1 MKVRNPEQISIP
13 ASNTTKDPGLTHSQ
27 IIRMVN
33 LVKKTENMNIFEE
46 LWETLRNLF
55 RSDKHSQTAA
65 RQILKDAFYFQN
77 CDDYSKYFTGAV
89 DGKARDRF
97 THRLKKFNELKEHA
111 KDPEMMQAR
120 GSISPDNMLC
130 VSFYIGNIEI
140 YTQKLQ
146 LGISPTTGG
155 IDLSHAYLSGISLNG
170 ACLRKADLSNA
181 EMDKISLCSSN
192 LLGADLHGA
201 KMNNVKVISSDL
213 SDTNLSDIDMSDT
226 DLDDTLLRNAKM
238 DNTILNNAYM
248 ENTNV
253 RGINLSKADLSGQD
267 SAKLRSRGAIID

>member
-77 CDDYSKYFTGAV
+77 CDGYSKYFTGAV
-89 DGKARDRF
+89 DEKARDRF

-146 LGISPTTGG
+146 LGISPSTGG
-155 IDLSHAYLSGISLNG
+155 IDLSNACLSGISLNG

-201 KMNNVKVISSDL
+201 KMNNAKVISSDL
-213 SDTNLSDIDMSDT
+213 SDTDMSDT

-248 ENTNV
+248 EDTNV

>member
-13 ASNTTKDPGLTHSQ
+13 ASNTTKDPGLTNSQ

-89 DGKARDRF
+89 DEKARDRF
-97 THRLKKFNELKEHA
+97 THWLINFNKLKEHA
-111 KDPEMMQAR
+111 IDPEMMQAR

-146 LGISPTTGG
+146 LGISPSTGG
-155 IDLSHAYLSGISLNG
+155 IDLSNAYLSGISLNG

-181 EMDKISLCSSN
+181 EMNKISLCSSN

-201 KMNNVKVISSDL
+201 KMNNAKVISSDL
-213 SDTNLSDIDMSDT
+213 SDTNLSDTDMSDT

-248 ENTNV
+248 EDTNV

>member
-77 CDDYSKYFTGAV
+77 CDGYSKYFTGAV
-89 DGKARDRF
+89 DEKARDRF

-146 LGISPTTGG
+146 LGISPSTGG
-155 IDLSHAYLSGISLNG
+155 IDLSNACLSGISLNG

-201 KMNNVKVISSDL
+201 KMNNAKVISSDL
-213 SDTNLSDIDMSDT
+213 SDT

-248 ENTNV
+248 EDTNV

>member
-1 MKVRNPEQISIP
+1 MKVRNPEQISIS

-27 IIRMVN
+27 IMRMFN
-33 LVKKTENMNIFEE
+33 LVKKTENMNLFEA

-89 DGKARDRF
+89 DEKARDRF

-146 LGISPTTGG
+146 LGISPSTGG
-155 IDLSHAYLSGISLNG
+155 IDLSNAYLSGISLNG

-181 EMDKISLCSSN
+181 EMNKISLCSSN

-201 KMNNVKVISSDL
+201 KMNNAKVISSDL
-213 SDTNLSDIDMSDT
+213 SDTNLSDTDMSDT

-248 ENTNV
+248 EDTNV

>member
-13 ASNTTKDPGLTHSQ
+13 ASNTTKDPGLTNSQ

-65 RQILKDAFYFQN
+65 RQILKDAFYFHN
-77 CDDYSKYFTGAV
+77 SDDYSKYFTGAV

-97 THRLKKFNELKEHA
+97 THRIKKFNELKEHA

-146 LGISPTTGG
+146 LGISPSTGG
-155 IDLSHAYLSGISLNG
+155 IDLSNAYLSGISLNG

-201 KMNNVKVISSDL
+201 KMNNAKVISSDL
-213 SDTNLSDIDMSDT
+213 SDTNLSDTDMSDT

-248 ENTNV
+248 EDTNV

>member
-13 ASNTTKDPGLTHSQ
+13 ASNTTKDPGLTNSQ

-120 GSISPDNMLC
+120 GSISSENTLC

-146 LGISPTTGG
+146 LGISPSTGG
-155 IDLSHAYLSGISLNG
+155 IDLSNAYLSGISLNG

-201 KMNNVKVISSDL
+201 KMNNAKVISSDL
-213 SDTNLSDIDMSDT
+213 SDTNLSDTDMSDT

>member
-13 ASNTTKDPGLTHSQ
+13 ASNTTKDPGLTNSQ

-46 LWETLRNLF
+46 LWETLRSLF

-89 DGKARDRF
+89 DEKARDRF
-97 THRLKKFNELKEHA
+97 THWLINFNKLKEHA
-111 KDPEMMQAR
+111 IDPEMMQAR

-146 LGISPTTGG
+146 LGISPSTGG
-155 IDLSHAYLSGISLNG
+155 IDLSNAYLSGISLNG

-181 EMDKISLCSSN
+181 EMNKISLCSSN

-201 KMNNVKVISSDL
+201 KMNNAKVISSDL
-213 SDTNLSDIDMSDT
+213 SDTNLSDTDMSDT

-248 ENTNV
+248 EDTNV

>member
-13 ASNTTKDPGLTHSQ
+13 ASNTTKDPGLTNSQ
-27 IIRMVN
+27 IIRIVN

-89 DGKARDRF
+89 DEKARDRF
-97 THRLKKFNELKEHA
+97 IHWLINFNKLKEHA
-111 KDPEMMQAR
+111 IDPEMMQAR

-146 LGISPTTGG
+146 LGISPSTGG
-155 IDLSHAYLSGISLNG
+155 IDLSNAYLSGISLNG

-181 EMDKISLCSSN
+181 EMNKISLCSSN

-201 KMNNVKVISSDL
+201 KMNNAKVISSDL
-213 SDTNLSDIDMSDT
+213 SDTNLSDTDMSDT

-248 ENTNV
+248 EDTNV

>member
-1 MKVRNPEQISIP
+1 MKVRNPEQISIS
-13 ASNTTKDPGLTHSQ
+13 ASNTTKDPGLTNSQ

-46 LWETLRNLF
+46 LWEALRNLF
-55 RSDKHSQTAA
+55 RSDKHSQAAA

-120 GSISPDNMLC
+120 GSISPENTLC

-146 LGISPTTGG
+146 LGISPRTGG

-201 KMNNVKVISSDL
+201 KMNNAKVISSDL
-213 SDTNLSDIDMSDT
+213 SDTNLSDTDMSDT

-248 ENTNV
+248 EDTNV

>member
-1 MKVRNPEQISIP
+1 MKVRIPEPISIP
-13 ASNTTKDPGLTHSQ
+13 TNNTTKNPGLTHSQ
-27 IIRMVN
+27 IMRMVN

-89 DGKARDRF
+89 DGKARDKF
-97 THRLKKFNELKEHA
+97 THWLKNFNKLKEHA
-111 KDPEMMQAR
+111 IDPEMMQAR
-120 GSISPDNMLC
+120 GSISPKDTLC
-130 VSFYIGNIEI
+130 VSFFIGDEAIF
-140 YTQKLQ
+140 TLKLQ
-146 LGISPTTGG
+146 LKESTRTGG
-155 IDLSHAYLSGISLNG
+155 IDLSSAYLSGISLNG
-170 ACLRKADLSNA
+170 VCLRKADLSNA
-181 EMDKISLCSSN
+181 EMDNISLCSAN
-192 LLGADLHGA
+192 LFGADLHGA
-201 KMNNVKVISSDL
+201 KMDNAKVISSDL
-213 SDTNLSDIDMSDT
+213 SDTNLSDTDMSDT
-226 DLDDTLLRNAKM
+226 DLEDTLLRNAKM

-267 SAKLRSRGAIID
+267 SAKLRSRGAIVD

>member
-13 ASNTTKDPGLTHSQ
+13 ASNTTKDPGLTNSQ

-120 GSISPDNMLC
+120 GSISSENTLC

-155 IDLSHAYLSGISLNG
+155 IDLSHAYLSG
-170 ACLRKADLSNA
+170 
-181 EMDKISLCSSN
+181 
-192 LLGADLHGA
+192 
-201 KMNNVKVISSDL
+201 
-213 SDTNLSDIDMSDT
+213 
-226 DLDDTLLRNAKM
+226 
-238 DNTILNNAYM
+238 
-248 ENTNV
+248 
-253 RGINLSKADLSGQD
+253 QD

>member
-1 MKVRNPEQISIP
+1 MKVRNPEQISIS

-33 LVKKTENMNIFEE
+33 LVKKSENMNIFEE
-46 LWETLRNLF
+46 LWEALRNLF
-55 RSDKHSQTAA
+55 RSDKHFQTAA

-89 DGKARDRF
+89 DEKARDRF

-146 LGISPTTGG
+146 LGISPSTGG
-155 IDLSHAYLSGISLNG
+155 IDLSNAYLSGISLNG

-201 KMNNVKVISSDL
+201 KMNNAKVISSDL
-213 SDTNLSDIDMSDT
+213 SDTNLSDT

-238 DNTILNNAYM
+238 DNTILKNAYM
-248 ENTNV
+248 EDTNV

>member
-13 ASNTTKDPGLTHSQ
+13 ASNTTKDPGLTNSQ

-89 DGKARDRF
+89 DEKARDRF
-97 THRLKKFNELKEHA
+97 THWLINFNKLKEHA
-111 KDPEMMQAR
+111 IDPEMMQAR

-146 LGISPTTGG
+146 LGISPSTGG
-155 IDLSHAYLSGISLNG
+155 IDLSNAYLSGISLNG
-170 ACLRKADLSNA
+170 ACLRKADLSNT
-181 EMDKISLCSSN
+181 EMNKISLCSSN

-201 KMNNVKVISSDL
+201 KMNNAKVISSDL
-213 SDTNLSDIDMSDT
+213 SDTNLSDTDMSDT

-248 ENTNV
+248 EDTNV

>member
-1 MKVRNPEQISIP
+1 MKVRNPEQISIS
-13 ASNTTKDPGLTHSQ
+13 ASNTTKDPGLTNSQ

-46 LWETLRNLF
+46 LWEALRNLF
-55 RSDKHSQTAA
+55 RSDKHSQAAA

-120 GSISPDNMLC
+120 GSISPENTLC

-146 LGISPTTGG
+146 LGISPRTGG

-201 KMNNVKVISSDL
+201 KMNNAKVISSDL
-213 SDTNLSDIDMSDT
+213 SDTNLSDTDLDDT

-248 ENTNV
+248 EDTNV

>member
-1 MKVRNPEQISIP
+1 MKVRNPEQISIS
-13 ASNTTKDPGLTHSQ
+13 ASNTSKDPGLTHSQ

-65 RQILKDAFYFQN
+65 RQILKDAFYFHN
-77 CDDYSKYFTGAV
+77 SDDYSKYFTGAV

-97 THRLKKFNELKEHA
+97 THRLKKINELKEHA

-120 GSISPDNMLC
+120 GSISPENTLC

-140 YTQKLQ
+140 YTQKLE
-146 LGISPTTGG
+146 LKKSPRTGG
-155 IDLSHAYLSGISLNG
+155 IDLSNAYLSGISLNG

-201 KMNNVKVISSDL
+201 KMNNAKVISSDL

-267 SAKLRSRGAIID
+267 SAKLRSSGAIID

>member
-13 ASNTTKDPGLTHSQ
+13 ASNTTKDPGLTNSQ

-77 CDDYSKYFTGAV
+77 CDGYSKYFTGAV
-89 DGKARDRF
+89 DEKARDRF

-146 LGISPTTGG
+146 LGISPSTGG
-155 IDLSHAYLSGISLNG
+155 IDLSNAYLSGISLNG

-201 KMNNVKVISSDL
+201 KMNNAKVISSDL
-213 SDTNLSDIDMSDT
+213 SDTNLSDTDMSDT

-248 ENTNV
+248 EDTNV

>member
-77 CDDYSKYFTGAV
+77 CDGYSKYFTGAV
-89 DGKARDRF
+89 DGDARDKF
-97 THRLKKFNELKEHA
+97 THWLINFNELKEHA

-146 LGISPTTGG
+146 LGISPSTGG
-155 IDLSHAYLSGISLNG
+155 IDLSNAYLSGISLNG

-201 KMNNVKVISSDL
+201 KMNNAKVISSDL
-213 SDTNLSDIDMSDT
+213 SDTNLSDTDMSDT

-248 ENTNV
+248 EDTNV

>member
-1 MKVRNPEQISIP
+1 MKVRNPEQISIS
-13 ASNTTKDPGLTHSQ
+13 ASNTSKDPGLTHSQ

-65 RQILKDAFYFQN
+65 RQILKDAFYFHN
-77 CDDYSKYFTGAV
+77 SDDYSKYFTGAV

-120 GSISPDNMLC
+120 GSISPENTLC

-140 YTQKLQ
+140 YTQKLE
-146 LGISPTTGG
+146 LKKSPRTGG
-155 IDLSHAYLSGISLNG
+155 IDLSNAYLSGISLNG

-181 EMDKISLCSSN
+181 E
-192 LLGADLHGA
+192 
-201 KMNNVKVISSDL
+201 
-213 SDTNLSDIDMSDT
+213 
-226 DLDDTLLRNAKM
+226 M

-267 SAKLRSRGAIID
+267 SAKLRSSGAIID

>member
-1 MKVRNPEQISIP
+1 MKVRIPEQISIP
-13 ASNTTKDPGLTHSQ
+13 ANNTTKNPGLTHSQ
-27 IIRMVN
+27 IMRMVN

-65 RQILKDAFYFQN
+65 RQILKDAFYFLN
-77 CDDYSKYFTGAV
+77 CDDYSEYFTGAV
-89 DGKARDRF
+89 DGKARDKF
-97 THRLKKFNELKEHA
+97 THWLKNFNKLKEHA
-111 KDPEMMQAR
+111 IDPEMMQAR
-120 GSISPDNMLC
+120 GSFSSENTLC

-140 YTQKLQ
+140 YTQKLE
-146 LGISPTTGG
+146 LKKSPTTGG

-201 KMNNVKVISSDL
+201 KMNNAKVISSDL

-226 DLDDTLLRNAKM
+226 NLDDTLLRNAKM
-238 DNTILNNAYM
+238 DNTVLNNAYM